1 MLIWLHRDN
10 FLQIFMNMF
19 SSSVKSTFALIFSLI
34 LASCGGGGGSAGST
48 GSTSSTSGT
57 STFSGSTT
65 TTSTTASVT
74 LTLVDQT
81 GNVISGR
88 TLSQTQQQF
97 LKVVVKDTKGA
108 VAPLSTVKVTADDK
122 LLTVTPSGGLLTDNL
137 GVALF
142 RVAPASVTS
151 SGVVTVDVA
160 STVNAVAV
168 TQTIDLQI
176 NPGTIELGTLTL
188 NPTVLQRGQ
197 SLNVSASVLLNGF
210 AATSNSVSV
219 VFSSTCGAVSPTSA
233 LADSVGKASAV
244 VQTTIQGDCS
254 VTATAGGNSVSST
267 YRVTA
272 PPIAGLQFVKASPTT
287 IYQIG
292 STGAN
297 TSIVQFMVIDT
308 VGGPVSGI
316 PVTAAL
322 SNLDGG
328 INFCNSPS
336 TATSGADGIV
346 AFSVCAGTLPTNVQV
361 KASLVDTPSVTT
373 SSNILT
379 IQTGLPTQRFFSLS
393 ASQFNFY
400 VGAGF
405 TDKIDGN
412 KVDITLRAADR
423 QGNPVP
429 NGTPITFVT
438 EGGQINTTDGK
449 NLSSCLINDGGCT
462 VKLIGQNYRP
472 WGSSATGGEVRP
484 GRVTVLAYADG
495 EESFIDGNNN
505 NRYDVGELFEDLG
518 TPYLDK
524 DESRAF
530 ASTYTNLVVGTNDG
544 EVTYPIP
551 ASASGTSS
559 CPANSNVGLSV
570 ENTCNAKWDGLTKVR
585 GSLTIVFSGGEVCP
599 PSGYDTSIPSSKR
612 TQIISASRDAVR
624 VQLADCNGNPL
635 PADAVIAVVV
645 SQAPA
650 TPDGQ
655 CAATFSGTN
664 IGSTTEPTQH
674 GIILTK
680 CNGGETVSFNVTVTL
695 GSGTKITGFGVVLP

>member
-1 MLIWLHRDN
+1 
-10 FLQIFMNMF
+10 MNMF
-19 SSSVKSTFALIFSLI
+19 SHFTKKIFAFLAATI
-34 LASCGGGGGSAGST
+34 LVSCGGGGGNPGST
-48 GSTSSTSGT
+48 GSTTSSTGT
-57 STFSGSTT
+57 STTSGSTT
-65 TTSTTASVT
+65 TTSTTGSVS
-74 LTLVDQT
+74 LTLVDQA
-81 GNVISGR
+81 GAVITGR

-97 LKVVVKDTKGA
+97 LKVVVKDAKGA

-137 GVALF
+137 GVAQF

-151 SGVVTVDVA
+151 SGVVTVSVA
-160 STVNAVAV
+160 SKVNAVDV

-176 NPGTIELGTLTL
+176 NPGVIDLGTLSL

-197 SLNVSASVLLNGF
+197 SLNVSASVLLNGL

-219 VFSSTCGAVSPTSA
+219 AFSSTCGTVSPTSA
-233 LADSVGKASAV
+233 LVDSVGKASAV
-244 VQTTIQGDCS
+244 VQTSIQGDCS
-254 VTATAGGNSVSST
+254 VTATAGGKSVIST
-267 YRVTA
+267 YKVTA
-272 PPIAGLQFVKASPTT
+272 PPIAGLQFVKAAPTT
-287 IYQIG
+287 IYQTG

-316 PVTAAL
+316 AVTASL

-361 KASLVDTPSVTT
+361 KAALVDTPTVTT

-393 ASQFNFY
+393 ASQFNYY
-400 VGAGF
+400 VGSGF
-405 TDKIDGN
+405 TDLIDGN
-412 KVDITLRAADR
+412 LIDINIRAADR

-438 EGGQINTTDGK
+438 EGGQINTVDGK

-472 WGSSATGGEVRP
+472 WGSTAAGGDPRP

-495 EESFIDGNNN
+495 EESFIDSNNN
-505 NRYDVGELFEDLG
+505 NRYDAGELFEDLG
-518 TPYLDK
+518 TPYIDK
-524 DESRAF
+524 DESRTFTSA
-530 ASTYTNLVVGTNDG
+530 YTNLVVGTNEG

-551 ASASGTSS
+551 AAASGTSS
-559 CPANSNVGLSV
+559 CPVNSNVGMSV
-570 ENTCNAKWDGLTKVR
+570 ANTCNGKWDALTKVR
-585 GSLTIVFSGGEVCP
+585 ASLTIIFSGGEICQP
-599 PSGYDTSIPSSKR
+599 GGYDASIPASKR
-612 TQIISASRDAVR
+612 TQIVSASRDSIL
-624 VQLADCNGNPL
+624 VQLADCNGNPT
-635 PADAVIAVVV
+635 PADANITVAVV
-645 SQAPA
+645 QAPA

-655 CAATFSGTN
+655 CSATYNGTV
-664 IGSTTEPTQH
+664 IGSTTEPTLNQT
-674 GIILTK
+674 LLSK
-680 CNGGETVSFNVTVTL
+680 CTGGETVTFKLSVTTKAGAKV
-695 GSGTKITGFGVVLP
+695 SGLSVVLP